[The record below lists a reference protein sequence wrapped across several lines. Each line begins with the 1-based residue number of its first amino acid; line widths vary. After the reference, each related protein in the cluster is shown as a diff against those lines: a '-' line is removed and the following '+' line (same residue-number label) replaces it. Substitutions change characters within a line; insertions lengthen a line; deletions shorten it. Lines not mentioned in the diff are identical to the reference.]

1 MMRTLKSNPGRLA
14 VTIWLVFAAGCGA
27 RQVDLSTLPADDL
40 YAGAMEAYENRN
52 WGRAIEMFEFFVA
65 QYLGDPRAPD
75 ARMLLG
81 DIHMEREEYPTA
93 ATHYQRFAIDFPADP
108 RALTA
113 RFNICEAY
121 YRLSPRPALD
131 QEFTVSALAHCQSV
145 AENYA
150 GTTEAQEAV
159 AHIDELRWKL
169 AKKVY
174 DTGMFY
180 FRRRAYDSAVVYFQD
195 VVEQYP
201 RTDLAP
207 AALSQL
213 AETYDRI
220 GYVEDAAEARE
231 RLQQE
236 YPESA
241 EALANGA

>member
-1 MMRTLKSNPGRLA
+1 MTKLPSRIALLA
-14 VTIWLVFAAGCGA
+14 LLLFSAGCGA
-27 RQVDLSTLPADDL
+27 RQVDLSTLAADDL
-40 YAGAMEAYENRN
+40 YSGAMAAYEDRN
-52 WGRAIEMFEFFVA
+52 WGRAIEMLEFFVA
-65 QYLGDPRAPD
+65 QYLGDPRAAD

-81 DIHMEREEYPTA
+81 DIHMDRREYPTA
-93 ATHYQRFAIDFPADP
+93 ATHYQRFAIDYPGDP
-108 RALTA
+108 RGLSA

-131 QEFTVSALAHCQSV
+131 QEFTVSALAHCQSL
-145 AENYA
+145 AENYV
-150 GTTEAQEAV
+150 GTPEAEQAV
-159 AHIDELRWKL
+159 AHIDDLRWKL

-180 FRRRAYDSAVVYFQD
+180 FRRRAYDAAVVYFED

-231 RLQQE
+231 RLLRE
-236 YPESA
+236 YPESP
-241 EALANGA
+241 EALASEA